1 GANHGDRFG
10 WEKLRGR
17 HKQIRSVVF
26 PERGAPL
33 DSGIGAGWRR
43 IHAGIR
49 RWGFFGA
56 GNSAAER
63 LGVAHTTR
71 GTGKEFRSFRTG
83 SEECSQARVVYLPG
97 GASRIDRDRS
107 ESGGGRAWEVVTRF
121 RFSDNGNAGD
131 EAHER
136 RGSADRGFEHV
147 QGVHNGDGHGNSAP
161 GRPAGTAL
169 ASERS
174 RMAVLHRGQSKN
186 DGGGHR
192 EQSANDGFPGGR
204 RGIR

>member
-1 GANHGDRFG
+1 
-10 WEKLRGR
+10 
-17 HKQIRSVVF
+17 
-26 PERGAPL
+26 
-33 DSGIGAGWRR
+33 R
-43 IHAGIR
+43 IA
-49 RWGFFGA
+49 
-56 GNSAAER
+56 
-63 LGVAHTTR
+63 
-71 GTGKEFRSFRTG
+71 
-83 SEECSQARVVYLPG
+83 
-97 GASRIDRDRS
+97 RDRS

-204 RGIR
+204 RGIRGKNFAALHREYRRYGPNLPGDVQEQLLSRLVVFGVVSPHPTGAGDGTSQYRPGDAGCDTERWVGGCTGIESEMRGLSSYTVNSL